1 MRYLTLGEILRLQ
14 AMVLEQSGGA
24 TGLRDLAALESAVAQ
39 PRMSFD
45 GSDLYPDPVAKATAL
60 AFSLI
65 RNHPFLDGNKRVGHA
80 ALETFLRLNGLD
92 LEASVDGA
100 EAIVLGVA
108 AGLIGRSELQAWIRE
123 HTSSQLPDLH
133 PPPPI

>member
-24 TGLRDLAALESAVAQ
+24 TGLRDLA
-39 PRMSFD
+39 
-45 GSDLYPDPVAKATAL
+45 AL